1 MWYTVCLRVCFLN
14 TGQVALCWC
23 EALFMALVYV
33 GGSID
38 QSSFRWDNWVR
49 LSSFCCQ
56 LLGRFVLLAVC
67 LFKQSLGGCPAINT
81 KTCTSTNTCIA
92 RVKMEDRVG
101 GQRFVSMFVCTPGS
115 VLFCEA
121 PHSFL
126 FIYFLQNGTKLFW
139 SQFIMGCSQ
148 QMQ

>member
-1 MWYTVCLRVCFLN
+1 MVQCACVCAFWTLGKLH
-14 TGQVALCWC
+14 
-23 EALFMALVYV
+23 YV
-33 GGSID
+33 GVKLYSRLLCMWVGQSIN

-81 KTCTSTNTCIA
+81 KTCTSTNTCCA